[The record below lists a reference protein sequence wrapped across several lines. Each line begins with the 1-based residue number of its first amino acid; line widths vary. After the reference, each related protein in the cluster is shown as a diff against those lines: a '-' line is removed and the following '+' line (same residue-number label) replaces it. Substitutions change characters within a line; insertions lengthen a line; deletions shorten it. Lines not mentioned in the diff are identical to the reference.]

1 MHRHTRTSFG
11 ASYVFPGGLLEADDR
26 SAHAFSGDFAPD
38 AADRCLALPSGG
50 LDYYSAATR
59 ELFEE
64 TGVLLARERGSGR
77 WFACSAGRQAIETAR
92 ASLNS
97 GEMRWSE
104 FLGRHDLAL
113 ACELL
118 HYFAYWITPR
128 SRPKRFS
135 TRFFLGRM
143 PEGQE
148 AMHDGHELTDS
159 RWTTAAAAI
168 AAHEARELRLPPP
181 TLATLKDIARFR
193 DIDELLGWARQCSE
207 SGVRRILP
215 AIVSAGGGERI
226 VMPGHADYPA
236 DADGGEQ

>member
-1 MHRHTRTSFG
+1 MHRHARTSFG
-11 ASYVFPGGLLEADDR
+11 ASYVFPGGLLAPDDR
-26 SAHAFSGDFAPD
+26 CAPAFSGDFAPA

-50 LDYYSAATR
+50 LDYYSAAIR

-64 TGVLLARERGSGR
+64 TGVLLARERGSRR
-77 WFACSAGRQAIETAR
+77 WFAASAGRQAIDTAR

-97 GEMRWSE
+97 GETRWRE
-104 FLGRHDLAL
+104 FLARHDLAL

-128 SRPKRFS
+128 SRPQRFS
-135 TRFFLGRM
+135 TRFFLSRL
-143 PEGQE
+143 PEGQK

-159 RWTTAAAAI
+159 RWTTAGAAI
-168 AAHEARELRLPPP
+168 AAHEARELTLPPP
-181 TLATLKDIARFR
+181 TLATLEDIARFR
-193 DIDELLGWARQCSE
+193 DIDELLGWARRSSE
-207 SGVRRILP
+207 RGVRRILP
-215 AIVSAGGGERI
+215 AIVSAGGRERI